1 MTTTHL
7 PTSTA
12 RHARWAVFALFFTNG
27 ALFANIVPRYPEI
40 KDVFALSDPAYG
52 VTVALFPLGAI
63 VSGPFAARVI
73 RRISS
78 ARTAAL
84 GTVGIGVL
92 LSLVGVVTLWRSR
105 SGGVDEGVGAVLL
118 YALFCLL
125 FFSAGACDSITDVG
139 QNAHGLRVQKLYR
152 RPIFNSFHGGWSL
165 GAVTGGLMGSAAG
178 ALHIPLEWHL
188 IGAAVIFIGVG
199 LIAQRFALPG
209 PDDGPDAEPDTV
221 DEGGGANLQVRTRH
235 GRVGLLLALLTI
247 LAITGMLAEDATS
260 TWSALYMRDYLEVG
274 AGQVGLAYVVMLG
287 SQAVG
292 RLSADRVTATI
303 GPWRT
308 AQGGGLLMVLGM
320 GTAVVWPSLATTL
333 VGMALAGFGTASL
346 VPVAMNAANDLPGL
360 RPGSGLTIVTWLGRL
375 AFLCAPPLVGVLVE
389 STSLLW
395 AMAVIPAA
403 GLVAAAMALLLAPAR
418 SVGEAPTT
426 GR

>member
-1 MTTTHL
+1 MTTTTR
-7 PTSTA
+7 PTPAPTPAA

-40 KDVFALSDPAYG
+40 KDVFALSDPVYG

-73 RRISS
+73 RRFSS

-92 LSLVGVVTLWRSR
+92 LSLVGIVTLWRSAT
-105 SGGVDEGVGAVLL
+105 GGVDEGVGAVLL

-125 FFSAGACDSITDVG
+125 FFAAGAFDSITDVG
-139 QNAHGLRVQKLYR
+139 QNAHGLRVQGLYG

-165 GAVTGGLMGSAAG
+165 GAVTGGLMGSAAV

-188 IGAAVIFIGVG
+188 IGAAAIFIAVG
-199 LIAQRFALPG
+199 LLAQRYALPG
-209 PDDGPDAEPDTV
+209 PDDAETARETPG
-221 DEGGGANLQVRTRH
+221 EGEDGDLRVHTRPF
-235 GRVGLLLALLTI
+235 RVGLLLTLLTL
-247 LAITGMLAEDATS
+247 LAISGMLAEDATS
-260 TWSALYMRDYLEVG
+260 TWSALYMRDYLGVE

-292 RLSADRVTATI
+292 RLSADRVTARV
-303 GPWRT
+303 GAWRT

-320 GTAVVWPSLATTL
+320 GVAVAWPSVGTTL
-333 VGMALAGFGTASL
+333 AGMALAGFGTASL

-375 AFLCAPPLVGVLVE
+375 AFLCAPPLVGLLVE
-389 STSLLW
+389 ATSLLS

-403 GLVAAAMALLLAPAR
+403 GLVAVLVSLLLAPAR
-418 SVGEAPTT
+418 GTRAH
-426 GR
+426 